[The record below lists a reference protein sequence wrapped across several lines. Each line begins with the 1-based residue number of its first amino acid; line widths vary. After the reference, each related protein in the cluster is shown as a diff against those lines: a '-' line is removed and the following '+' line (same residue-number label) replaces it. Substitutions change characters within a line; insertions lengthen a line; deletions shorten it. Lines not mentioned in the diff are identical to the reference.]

1 MASVDIDYDRID
13 EDKET
18 KHAIYVVI
26 QDDVMDTIA
35 VWLPKSQIEVDEKR
49 KIITMPEWLAEEKN
63 LDFDLISEPDGP
75 DEGDRFSIY

>member
-13 EDKET
+13 GDRET

-35 VWLPKSQIEVDEKR
+35 VWLPKSQVEVDEKR
-49 KIITMPEWLAEEKN
+49 KVITMPEWLAEEKE
-63 LDFDLISEPDGP
+63 LV
-75 DEGDRFSIY
+75 

>member
-13 EDKET
+13 EGKET

-49 KIITMPEWLAEEKN
+49 KVITLPEWLATEK
-63 LDFDLISEPDGP
+63 DLV
-75 DEGDRFSIY
+75 